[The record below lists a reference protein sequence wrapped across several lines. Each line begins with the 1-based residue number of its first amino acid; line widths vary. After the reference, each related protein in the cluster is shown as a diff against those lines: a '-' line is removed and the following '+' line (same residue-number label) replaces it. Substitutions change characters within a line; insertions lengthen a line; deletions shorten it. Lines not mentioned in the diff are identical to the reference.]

1 MRHGRKTRTRPFT
14 GYKRHVIKLLDAD
27 LVVDAVVRPANHPE
41 HEVVALLTTAVEAH
55 GPLAEL
61 FIDRGYLGSPTIGT
75 LHSQGV
81 AIRAKAWT
89 SLNGGRFPKQAFR
102 IQLADG
108 RVICPAEQTAPIPVG
123 ATTAHFPAAVCQA
136 CALRAACTT
145 ATGGRSITIHPQEAL
160 LQTLRAA
167 QQQPDGRAR
176 LRQRTT
182 VEHSLARVQQLQGH
196 KARYKGIRKNT
207 LDVRRVAVVTNLQ
220 RLARLPKAA

>member
-1 MRHGRKTRTRPFT
+1 M
-14 GYKRHVIKLLDAD
+14 
-27 LVVDAVVRPANHPE
+27 RPANQPE
-41 HEVVALLTTAVEAH
+41 HEVVALLTPAVAAH

-61 FIDRGYLGSPTIGT
+61 FIDRGYLGSPTIGI
-75 LHSQGV
+75 LHAQGV

-89 SLNGGRFPKQAFR
+89 SPNGGRFPKQAFR

-108 RVICPAEQTAPIPVG
+108 RVICPADQTVPIPVG
-123 ATTAHFPAAVCQA
+123 ATTAHFPAVVCQA

-145 ATGGRSITIHPQEAL
+145 ATSGRSITIHPQEAF
-160 LQTLRAA
+160 LQSLRAA

-182 VEHSLARVQQLQGH
+182 IEHSLARVQHVQGP

-207 LDVRRVAVVTNLQ
+207 LDVRRAAVVTNLQ
-220 RLARLPKAA
+220 RLARLPEAA